1 MQHFLF
7 FFNVWNMNFKEFW
20 EKNGQPLAGS
30 AALLA
35 VYAVVAWSCFGGEP
49 DNPKDPKKETAKES
63 TTLRQDASAMWHRAK
78 CAVRFCDEDGR
89 CPVWSSKYSKCYM
102 MDREGER
109 VLRYYERE
117 GARKEQI
124 ESWSPDLFGK

>member
-1 MQHFLF
+1 
-7 FFNVWNMNFKEFW
+7 MNQEDK
-20 EKNGQPLAGS
+20 KALIGS

-35 VYAVVAWSCFGGEP
+35 LYAAVAVTCSVIPDSAGGA
-49 DNPKDPKKETAKES
+49 KKEEES
-63 TTLRQDASAMWHRAK
+63 TTMRQDANAVWHRAR

-102 MDREGER
+102 LDREGER

-124 ESWSPDLFGK
+124 ESWSPDLFRK

>member
-1 MQHFLF
+1 MKLED
-7 FFNVWNMNFKEFW
+7 K
-20 EKNGQPLAGS
+20 KALIGS

-35 VYAVVAWSCFGGEP
+35 LYAAVAVTCSVLP
-49 DNPKDPKKETAKES
+49 DSPKDQKKEEAEN
-63 TTLRQDASAMWHRAK
+63 TTLRQDAISMWHRAK
-78 CAVRFCDEDGR
+78 CAVRLCDEDGR

-102 MDREGER
+102 LDREGER
-109 VLRYYERE
+109 ILRYYERE

>member
-1 MQHFLF
+1 
-7 FFNVWNMNFKEFW
+7 MNQEDK
-20 EKNGQPLAGS
+20 KALVGS

-35 VYAVVAWSCFGGEP
+35 LYAAVAVTCSVIPDLAGGT
-49 DNPKDPKKETAKES
+49 KKEEES
-63 TTLRQDASAMWHRAK
+63 TTVRQDASAVWHRAR

-89 CPVWSSKYSKCYM
+89 CPVWSPKYSKCYM
-102 MDREGER
+102 LDGEGER